1 MGEIVNNNI
10 NEGLGVKDVV
20 WDLSDLYSGLDDAA
34 IQEDMEKCEKLADL
48 IAESYSGRVRDL
60 DAEALL
66 KAVEQIEELSVIL
79 GRLASYAYLNFATN
93 VDNPKAGGFL
103 QQIKEFSSLI
113 GSKVVFFDIE
123 WAQVPDDRAGELLAD
138 PVLSHYR
145 HRLKS
150 LRRYRP
156 HLLSEPE
163 ERLLVEIS
171 PVCGSSWV
179 NLFEKVMTF
188 KRFGK
193 KLRTQEEV
201 LTDLYSPSRDVRAK
215 AADELTAGLKNDIYV
230 TTHIF
235 NTLLADK
242 MLEDRLRRYPTW
254 ISSMNLANELDDQT
268 VEALISAVVGRYPTV
283 ARYYKLKKDILGLDE
298 LFDYD
303 RYAPVPHL
311 PDKRLEWSA
320 CREMVLKAFSRFSG
334 RMSDIAERFFDNRWI
349 HAPVI
354 KGKSSGAFAHPTVP
368 GVHPYVLVNYTGN
381 FRDVETVAHELGH
394 GVHQSL
400 AADLGYFNSQT
411 PLVLAE
417 TASVFGEM
425 LVFSDL
431 VRMLE
436 DPGERLGLLCSKVES
451 IFATVFRQVAMNRFE
466 EEIHTA
472 RRTKGELSP
481 DDFSGLWLK
490 TQRAMFMDSVTLRE
504 DYGVWWSYIGH
515 FVHTPGYVYAY
526 AFGELLVLSLYAMYQ
541 KGEDGFVSR
550 YLDLLRAGGSATP
563 YEMLAPFGID
573 LRDPGFWDQ
582 GLGFIDGMVEDVER
596 LYGELK

>member
-1 MGEIVNNNI
+1 MNNNI

-466 EEIHTA
+466 EEIHTV

>member
-215 AADELTAGLKNDIYV
+215 AADELTVGLKNDIYV

-466 EEIHTA
+466 EEIHSA

>member
-320 CREMVLKAFSRFSG
+320 CREVVLKAFSRFSG

-466 EEIHTA
+466 EEIHTV

>member
-1 MGEIVNNNI
+1 MNNNI

-215 AADELTAGLKNDIYV
+215 AADELTVGLKNDIYV

-466 EEIHTA
+466 EEIHSA

>member
-1 MGEIVNNNI
+1 MNNNI

-466 EEIHTA
+466 EEIHSA